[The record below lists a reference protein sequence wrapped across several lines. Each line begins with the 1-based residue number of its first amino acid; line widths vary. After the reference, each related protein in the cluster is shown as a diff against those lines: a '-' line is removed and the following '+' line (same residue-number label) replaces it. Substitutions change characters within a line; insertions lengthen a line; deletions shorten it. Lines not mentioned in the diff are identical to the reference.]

1 MVSAAIN
8 GTGKSASADSLFP
21 AGSAKITGSNSF
33 GDVMAK
39 SIADSASKTTMANS
53 KDQPG
58 NVSVQ
63 ASSDKTSKTDGDAG
77 QKISSAEND
86 VSNTSVKST
95 STETVDNS
103 STVSDDDA
111 AKLDEAGKRVFEEIK
126 KLLGLTDE
134 EAQEVM
140 TTLGLAMSDLL
151 LPENV
156 TQFVMQATGITDAM
170 MLITD
175 DALSSSMKSIM
186 SFLAEQTEVTASQLG
201 VTVDELR
208 ELAAAVSD
216 TETVQADVQQ
226 SDNVINMQ
234 QNTESVRNEISETS
248 ETDAR
253 QNTLEQAIGE
263 KLTAGTQQSG
273 RESAMQR
280 GSGQTLGENTDGSA
294 MSEQAG
300 TANLNVT
307 QSIAE
312 SFAAA
317 FDSSSGQINPA
328 DVVRQVVDSIRLN
341 ATQGLQSMEIQLTP
355 ENLGKVNILVSVR
368 EGVVTAQLN
377 VQNEQVKK
385 ALENQLLT
393 LKENFENQGIKVE
406 TVEITVHTNAF
417 ESNQN
422 FSEQKEQSHK
432 AGGTRKINLD
442 DLNFD
447 EEENSE
453 EQERTYISENSS
465 VEFSA

>member
-21 AGSAKITGSNSF
+21 SGSAKITGSNSF

-39 SIADSASKTTMANS
+39 SIANSASKTTTANS
-53 KDQPG
+53 KEQFSS
-58 NVSVQ
+58 VSVKT
-63 ASSDKTSKTDGDAG
+63 SSDKTSKTDSYAG
-77 QKISSAEND
+77 QKTSAAEND
-86 VSNTSVKST
+86 VSDTAVKNA
-95 STETVDNS
+95 STETVDNGS
-103 STVSDDDA
+103 PVSDDDA
-111 AKLDEAGKRVFEEIK
+111 AKLEEAGNRVLEEIK

-140 TTLGLAMSDLL
+140 TALGLTMSDLL

-156 TQFVMQATGITDAM
+156 TQFVMQATGTTDAM

-175 DALSSSMKSIM
+175 DTLSSSMKSIM
-186 SFLAEQTEVTASQLG
+186 SFLSDQTEVTASQLG
-201 VTVDELR
+201 MTADELR
-208 ELAAAVSD
+208 ALAAAVSD
-216 TETVQADVQQ
+216 TETVQGDVQQ
-226 SDNVINMQ
+226 PDDVINMQ
-234 QNTESVRNEISETS
+234 QDTESVRNETS
-248 ETDAR
+248 ETDVR

-280 GSGQTLGENTDGSA
+280 GSGQALGENTDGSA
-294 MSEQAG
+294 MSGQAG
-300 TANLNVT
+300 TANINVT
-307 QSIAE
+307 QNIAE

-317 FDSSSGQINPA
+317 FDSSSSQINPA
-328 DVVRQVVDSIRLN
+328 DVVRQVVDSIRLT

-453 EQERTYISENSS
+453 EQERTYINENSS
-465 VEFSA
+465 VEYSA

>member
-53 KDQPG
+53 KEQPV

-175 DALSSSMKSIM
+175 DALSSSMKSIT

-208 ELAAAVSD
+208 ELAAVSD

-226 SDNVINMQ
+226 SDDVINMQ

-442 DLNFD
+442 DLSFD